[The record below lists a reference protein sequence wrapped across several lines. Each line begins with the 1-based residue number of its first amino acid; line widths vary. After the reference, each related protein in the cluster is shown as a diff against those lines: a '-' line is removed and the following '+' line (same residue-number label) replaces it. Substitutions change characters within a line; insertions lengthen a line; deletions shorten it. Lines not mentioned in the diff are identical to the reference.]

1 MKNCQPLSHVQL
13 FATPW
18 TVDHQTPLSIGFRT
32 QEYWNGLLF
41 PSPGDLPHP
50 GIKPQ
55 SPTLQP
61 PGKMLKHAGVSG
73 IQIICKCKQLQNQ
86 LFSRSIMSD
95 SLEIPWTV
103 PCQTPLSMV
112 FPRQVYWSGLPF
124 PSPGVTKSKLV
135 LLAVQQA
142 NESKRQGVEARKR
155 L

>member
-1 MKNCQPLSHVQL
+1 MKNCQPLSYVQL

-18 TVDHQTPLSIGFRT
+18 TVDHQTPLSIGFPR

-86 LFSRSIMSD
+86 LLSAQSCLTLLRFHGLYPAR
-95 SLEIPWTV
+95 LLCPWY
-103 PCQTPLSMV
+103 
-112 FPRQVYWSGLPF
+112 FPGKNTGVGCHFLLQVL
-124 PSPGVTKSKLV
+124 PSPS
-135 LLAVQQA
+135 LLSCRTIGQ
-142 NESKRQGVEARKR
+142 
-155 L
+155 